1 MSTLGEW
8 WGETWGKVKHAPAI
22 LPTTV
27 RIPAA
32 RTDEPPHERFR
43 RDAHYFEVT
52 VNRIFLK
59 YDRELWKTYAPMA
72 LVVTEFQ
79 YDAKDLIV
87 PFIVGPTL
95 LEQNK
100 IELPDRG
107 FVFHDTRVAGM
118 HPLQGWRPEAH
129 RDPLQGKAHRHRKA
143 VVEGGGTYVV
153 SARLLT
159 DAKHLPKGRR
169 RFGRHRE

>member
-79 YDAKDLIV
+79 YDAKDLSSLSSSVRLCWNRTRSSCPIAASYSTTRAS
-87 PFIVGPTL
+87 PACI
-95 LEQNK
+95 
-100 IELPDRG
+100 R
-107 FVFHDTRVAGM
+107 TRVA
-118 HPLQGWRPEAH
+118 A
-129 RDPLQGKAHRHRKA
+129 
-143 VVEGGGTYVV
+143 
-153 SARLLT
+153 
-159 DAKHLPKGRR
+159 
-169 RFGRHRE
+169 

>member
-107 FVFHDTRVAGM
+107 FVFHDTRVVGM
-118 HPLQGWRPEAH
+118 HFRTRVA
-129 RDPLQGKAHRHRKA
+129 A
-143 VVEGGGTYVV
+143 
-153 SARLLT
+153 
-159 DAKHLPKGRR
+159 
-169 RFGRHRE
+169 